1 MLRVYRNIYKWDVP
15 INVIK
20 SQISYLFCILSIKN
34 IMKMKSSSKE
44 EPQKHVFKN
53 ESLNTEGLEQSKASS
68 SS

>member
-1 MLRVYRNIYKWDVP
+1 
-15 INVIK
+15 
-20 SQISYLFCILSIKN
+20 
-34 IMKMKSSSKE
+34 MKSSSKE